1 MFSGLVPHVLRLRRV
16 LCPCLTR
23 MMGYPS
29 WMNGPKCQLMVLS
42 VSKTETPSLLHN
54 TPNVRRPA
62 F

>member
-1 MFSGLVPHVLRLRRV
+1 MFSVLVPQVLHLRRV

-29 WMNGPKCQLMVLS
+29 WVNGPKCQLMVLS
-42 VSKTETPSLLHN
+42 VNKRETPSLLHN
-54 TPNVRRPA
+54 TPDVRHLA